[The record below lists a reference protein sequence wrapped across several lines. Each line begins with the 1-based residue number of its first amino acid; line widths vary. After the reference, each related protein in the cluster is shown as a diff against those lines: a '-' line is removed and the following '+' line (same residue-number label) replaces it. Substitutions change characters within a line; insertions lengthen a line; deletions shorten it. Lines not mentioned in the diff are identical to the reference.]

1 MWLVEGAFDQT
12 GTTNLEQKKLKLLKP
27 GKTYPLGRKQKRPL
41 QLVLGHPKISSE
53 HLTFVVGEH
62 SVDSVNDPTF
72 RPTLRV
78 QNHRTKA
85 LQVSR
90 NINGAVTR
98 HMIQPAS
105 EDEVLPGDCVA
116 LVAGIYINIHWR
128 PVCCFL
134 PPKSPSVSFERCAS
148 LGVKVVSTPR
158 PEVTHHLTGTLSVST
173 SIAISLLNL
182 AHIVRPDW
190 LTELLHLSETTTS
203 PDAPS
208 VLEFDFRLPIVSQ
221 HVPKVDSDL
230 PASLKSLSLWE
241 PNERRAGMLK
251 GWRFLFVGEKGREV
265 GSETRTLVERGGG
278 EYEVFDVSGGLTRW
292 KQSLSRNRRK
302 SDAEGG
308 RNLSVIGDTEIL
320 KIASGEAWNGML
332 EELRNAELCFVSLS
346 QLLSA
351 VVSLDTSRISSTVV
365 VSTEIDSSLPDR
377 VPNTYEDRP
386 SSVQSQSNEMPKN
399 DDGIAQEGNASSSR
413 SVESPAHEYTENAR
427 HDEQQEQQARGTSVE
442 QQAELESEGL
452 SAPTTRR
459 RPLVRRARTNAT
471 QAQLLGVDDPSLSS
485 FSQSVPLVADAQ
497 NDRGTSVPPEESQAA
512 EKPPSSQATTTGRSS
527 RLKKRARAD
536 KDYNPILASLEEE
549 IAAATTPAAAQ
560 PPLKRF
566 KALFDETDP
575 DRVASQMTNGGSGG
589 ILDSQMFSQASGE
602 NGDQQNDANEPSHP
616 PLVAIPEEEEGS
628 QSLPVDST
636 ANRENAEMDIDS
648 VAPQTQPHVRPPPKA
663 NGPTSQVQTQ
673 AFDSTQ
679 VHKRTG
685 SRVGAAPGQHDTDA
699 AFLQALASTKK
710 GKRRED
716 DFDREFNNLRIS
728 KPEQESDA
736 QADDWK
742 VLADFGD
749 DSNIRGNFM
758 VIVEMEVPE
767 KRTESSREASV
778 APSKGPDFKKFR
790 KKTNA
795 RERPPVELVA
805 NVENDYGMGPA
816 YWKGS
821 QSQHQS
827 QGASQSDSSSFPQQ
841 SLLQPSQAQNRA
853 FLQPKAGP
861 SSQMSKPRSQNQT
874 QTQSKAVKTKTQ
886 EVPRRTRSRPLQ
898 IIDDDDEESEELQP
912 HAIRKTRA
920 AANGKKAN
928 GKRQQLFLSDDD
940 EDEIRSAEKES
951 HGDEEFDLD
960 LLDADMSDEEPAP
973 PTLRSTAQ
981 STADVEKPKAPAS
994 PTKRGAKTKKRAA
1007 ALLEDDSDSG
1017 VAFKG
1022 FRGRKKMRA
1031 K

>member
-1 MWLVEGAFDQT
+1 MWLVEGAFDQA

-27 GKTYPLGRKQKRPL
+27 GKTYPLGRKQKHPL
-41 QLVLGHPKISSE
+41 QLVLSHPKISSE

-72 RPTLRV
+72 RPTLKV

-98 HMIQPAS
+98 HMIQPTS
-105 EDEVLPGDCVA
+105 EDEVLPGDCIA

-134 PPKSPSVSFERCAS
+134 PPKSPSISFERCAS

-158 PEVTHHLTGTLSVST
+158 PEVTHHLTSTLSVST
-173 SIAISLLNL
+173 SIAISLLNR

-190 LTELLHLSETTTS
+190 LTELLHLGETTTS
-203 PDAPS
+203 PDGPS
-208 VLEFDFRLPIVSQ
+208 VLESDFRLPIVSQ
-221 HVPKVDSDL
+221 HVPKADSDL
-230 PASLKSLSLWE
+230 PSLLKSLSLWE
-241 PNERRAGMLK
+241 PNERRTGMLK
-251 GWRFLFVGEKGREV
+251 GWRFIFIGEKGREV
-265 GSETRTLVERGGG
+265 DTETRTLVEQGGG

-302 SDAEGG
+302 ADAEGG
-308 RNLSVIGDTEIL
+308 RNLSIIGDTDSL
-320 KIASGEAWNGML
+320 KIAVGEAWNGML
-332 EELRNAELCFVSLS
+332 EELRKAELCFVSIS

-351 VVSLDTSRISSTVV
+351 VVSLDTTRISSIVV
-365 VSTEIDSSLPDR
+365 VPTEIDSSLPDR
-377 VPNTYEDRP
+377 APNTYEDRP
-386 SSVQSQSNEMPKN
+386 PSVQPQSNETPQI
-399 DDGIAQEGNASSSR
+399 DDGIAQEGSASSSR
-413 SVESPAHEYTENAR
+413 SVEPAAHEHTEKNAR
-427 HDEQQEQQARGTSVE
+427 RDGQPEQQARETSVE
-442 QQAELESEGL
+442 QQVERESEGV
-452 SAPTTRR
+452 SAPATRR

-471 QAQLLGVDDPSLSS
+471 QAQILGVDDPSFSS
-485 FSQSVPLVADAQ
+485 FSQSVPPVADAQ
-497 NDRGTSVPPEESQAA
+497 NDRGTSVLPEESQAA
-512 EKPPSSQATTTGRSS
+512 EKPPSSQAATTGRSS

-575 DRVASQMTNGGSGG
+575 DRVASQTTNGSSGG
-589 ILDSQMFSQASGE
+589 ILDSQLFSQASGE
-602 NGDQQNDANEPSHP
+602 NGDQQNANEPSCP
-616 PLVAIPEEEEGS
+616 PLVTIPEEEEGS

-636 ANRENAEMDIDS
+636 AHRDITEMDIDS
-648 VAPQTQPHVRPPPKA
+648 VAPQTQSHVKPPSKA
-663 NGPTSQVQTQ
+663 NGPTSQIQTQ
-673 AFDSTQ
+673 AHDSTQ
-679 VHKRTG
+679 IHKRTG
-685 SRVGAAPGQHDTDA
+685 SRVGAEPGQHDTDA

-736 QADDWK
+736 QAEDWK

-821 QSQHQS
+821 QSQHHS

-853 FLQPKAGP
+853 FLQFKAGP
-861 SSQMSKPRSQNQT
+861 SSQMSKPRSQNQAK
-874 QTQSKAVKTKTQ
+874 TQSKAVKTKTQ
-886 EVPRRTRSRPLQ
+886 EAPRRTRSRPLQ
-898 IIDDDDEESEELQP
+898 IIDDDDEESEEVQP
-912 HAIRKTRA
+912 RAAKNSRA
-920 AANGKKAN
+920 AANGKS
-928 GKRQQLFLSDDD
+928 QQLFLSDDD
-940 EDEIRSAEKES
+940 EDEVQSAEKQS
-951 HGDEEFDLD
+951 HGDEEFNLD
-960 LLDADMSDEEPAP
+960 LVDADMSDEEPAL

-981 STADVEKPKAPAS
+981 STAEIEKPKAPAS
-994 PTKRGAKTKKRAA
+994 PTKRGANTKKRAA
-1007 ALLEDDSDSG
+1007 ALLEDDSDTG

-1022 FRGRKKMRA
+1022 FRGRKKARA

>member
-1 MWLVEGAFDQT
+1 MWLVEGAFDQA
-12 GTTNLEQKKLKLLKP
+12 GATNLEQKKLKLLKP
-27 GKTYPLGRKQKRPL
+27 GKTYPLGRKQKHPL
-41 QLVLGHPKISSE
+41 QLVLSHPKISSE
-53 HLTFVVGEH
+53 HLTFVVGKN
-62 SVDSVNDPTF
+62 SVDSVNDSTF
-72 RPTLRV
+72 RPTLKV

-98 HMIQPAS
+98 HMIQPTS
-105 EDEVLPGDCVA
+105 EDEVLPGDCIA

-134 PPKSPSVSFERCAS
+134 PPKSPSISFERCAS

-173 SIAISLLNL
+173 SIAISLLNR

-190 LTELLHLSETTTS
+190 LTELLHLGETTTS
-203 PDAPS
+203 PDGPS
-208 VLEFDFRLPIVSQ
+208 VLESDFRLPIVSQ
-221 HVPKVDSDL
+221 HVPKTDSDL
-230 PASLKSLSLWE
+230 PSSLKSLSLWE
-241 PNERRAGMLK
+241 PNERRSGMLK

-265 GSETRTLVERGGG
+265 DTETRTLVEQGGG
-278 EYEVFDVSGGLTRW
+278 EYEVFDVSGGLMRW
-292 KQSLSRNRRK
+292 KQSLARNRRK
-302 SDAEGG
+302 VEAEGD
-308 RNLSVIGDTEIL
+308 RNLSIIGDSVSL
-320 KIASGEAWNGML
+320 KIAAGEAWNGML
-332 EELRNAELCFVSLS
+332 EELRIVALCFVSLS

-351 VVSLDTSRISSTVV
+351 IVSLDTTRISSTVV
-365 VSTEIDSSLPDR
+365 VPTEIDSSLPDR
-377 VPNTYEDRP
+377 IPNTYEDEP
-386 SSVQSQSNEMPKN
+386 SSVQSQSNETPKIDN
-399 DDGIAQEGNASSSR
+399 GIIQGNASSSR
-413 SVESPAHEYTENAR
+413 SAEPAAHECTENAR
-427 HDEQQEQQARGTSVE
+427 HEDQPEQQARGTSVE
-442 QQAELESEGL
+442 QQAEQESEGP
-452 SAPTTRR
+452 SAPATRR

-471 QAQLLGVDDPSLSS
+471 QAQILGVDDPSFSS
-485 FSQSVPLVADAQ
+485 FSQSVPPVADAQ

-512 EKPPSSQATTTGRSS
+512 EKPSSSQATTTRSS

-549 IAAATTPAAAQ
+549 IAAVTTPAAAQ

-575 DRVASQMTNGGSGG
+575 DRVAFQMTNGGSGG
-589 ILDSQMFSQASGE
+589 ILDSQIFSQASGE
-602 NGDQQNDANEPSHP
+602 NSDQQNANAPLRP

-628 QSLPVDST
+628 QSLPVYSAT
-636 ANRENAEMDIDS
+636 TRENAEMDIDS
-648 VAPQTQPHVRPPPKA
+648 VAPQTQSHVKPTSKA
-663 NGPTSQVQTQ
+663 NGLTSQVQTQ

-679 VHKRTG
+679 THKRTG

-736 QADDWK
+736 QAEDWK

-790 KKTNA
+790 KKANA
-795 RERPPVELVA
+795 RERPSVELVA

-821 QSQHQS
+821 QSQHHS

-853 FLQPKAGP
+853 FLQPKSGP
-861 SSQMSKPRSQNQT
+861 SSQMAKPRSQNQT
-874 QTQSKAVKTKTQ
+874 QTQSKVVNTKTQ

-898 IIDDDDEESEELQP
+898 IVDDDDEESEELQT
-912 HAIRKTRA
+912 HAIRKTRT

-928 GKRQQLFLSDDD
+928 GTSQQLFLSDGD
-940 EDEIRSAEKES
+940 EDEIRSAERES

-960 LLDADMSDEEPAP
+960 LVDADMSDEEPAP
-973 PTLRSTAQ
+973 PTLRSSAQATAE
-981 STADVEKPKAPAS
+981 VEKPKTPAS
-994 PTKRGAKTKKRAA
+994 PTKRGASAKKRAA
-1007 ALLEDDSDSG
+1007 ALIEDDSDTG

-1022 FRGRKKMRA
+1022 FRGRKKARA